1 MRKVKN
7 RKAIRRVADRTRK
20 AAKSRNL
27 IAVLAI
33 ALTALLFTSV
43 FTIGGS
49 IVEKQQEA
57 TMRQVGGSAHG
68 RFKYLTQEEYD
79 IVKKDKKLKEVSY
92 RIVVGEAVNESLK
105 KLRTEIGYYE
115 DLEAKF
121 SFCYPEE
128 GSMPEAADEIVTS
141 DLVLKAMGIPCEV
154 GQKVPLKFTVSDRE
168 YERTFTLTG
177 YFKGDTISMSQIMLV
192 SRELADELA
201 PTPTVSAMGSN
212 IDASGYTGRIMAD
225 FNFRNSF
232 DLTGKMEALAERCGF
247 PKDTVSDG
255 INWAYMGMDINI
267 EDMLPVAAL
276 LLVILISGY
285 LIIYNIFYI
294 NVFHDIRRY
303 GLLKTIG
310 TTGRQLRKIVRRQAY
325 MLCLY
330 GIPLGLLLGGVTGK
344 WILPIVMQN
353 LVFSSTADTKV
364 TLKLWIFAASA
375 VFSLLTVY
383 ISCIK
388 PCRIASSV
396 SPVEAVRYT
405 EGQNSKAAGKK
416 GRKTKK
422 VKPWTMAA
430 ANMQRNKKKVVIV
443 TTSLSLGLVL
453 LNSVYGLVSGFDMD
467 KFIGSATVSDYSVYE
482 AGLDNPTIID
492 KPVEGVTREFL
503 DVLSEQSRVEEI
515 SNVYMNYINQPNF
528 TEEERSAFNKKI
540 LQNPKAQPY
549 LGKYFAEEAYQ
560 ESIANGTFD
569 IIDGKIFGI
578 GRLIYEKMELSE
590 GELDWEKFK
599 TGKYVIT
606 SKFGHLG
613 PDENRINYYEV
624 GDKVTVRLDDGSS
637 REYEVM
643 AVGDLP
649 YACGLQSYGVFEYNF
664 VLPDREYLD
673 FIGDRLPMRTLFN
686 VEKDKEADMEKWLSN
701 YCENVNADLDY
712 TSKATVAAE
721 FEEDKDM
728 YVIVGGLLSLILAAI
743 GILNF
748 INTMVTSVLS
758 RKQEFAMMEAVG
770 MTGTQLRRMLGC
782 EGLLYALFTGAAS
795 VILGGILNATAI
807 RGLGD
812 ALFFYSWRFTV
823 TPILLCLP
831 VLVLVVLAVPALCYR
846 SMCRT
851 SVTERMRKA
860 E

>member
-1 MRKVKN
+1 MEPTDIKSQSLEELKKTVEALGEKPFRAKQLYEWMHVKL
-7 RKAIRRVADRTRK
+7 
-20 AAKSRNL
+20 AKSFEEMTNL
-27 IAVLAI
+27 SMTFRGKLKESCILTT
-33 ALTALLFTSV
+33 LTALDVQTSKIDGTQKYLFALHDGNVVESV
-43 FTIGGS
+43 LMRYKHGNSVCISSQVGCKMGCRFCASTIGGWTRNLTPA
-49 IVEKQQEA
+49 EMLE
-57 TMRQVGGSAHG
+57 QV
-68 RFKYLTQEEYD
+68 
-79 IVKKDKKLKEVSY
+79 Y
-92 RIVVGEAVNESLK
+92 RIQETSGERVSNVVVMGTGEPLDNYDTL
-105 KLRTEIGYYE
+105 LRFIHMI
-115 DLEAKF
+115 
-121 SFCYPEE
+121 S
-128 GSMPEAADEIVTS
+128 DENGLHIS
-141 DLVLKAMGIPCEV
+141 QRNI
-154 GQKVPLKFTVSDRE
+154 TVS
-168 YERTFTLTG
+168 TCG
-177 YFKGDTISMSQIMLV
+177 LV
-192 SRELADELA
+192 
-201 PTPTVSAMGSN
+201 P
-212 IDASGYTGRIMAD
+212 
-225 FNFRNSF
+225 
-232 DLTGKMEALAERCGF
+232 KMEALAERCGF

-255 INWAYMGMDINI
+255 INWAYMGMDIHI

-276 LLVILISGY
+276 LLVILVSGY

-467 KFIGSATVSDYSVYE
+467 KFIASATVSDYSVYE

-503 DVLSEQSRVEEI
+503 DALSEQSGVEEI

-807 RGLGD
+807 RGLGN
-812 ALFFYSWRFTV
+812 AIFFYSWRFTV

>member
-7 RKAIRRVADRTRK
+7 QKAIRRVADKTRK

-68 RFKYLTQEEYD
+68 GLKYLTQEEYE
-79 IVKKDKKLKEVSY
+79 ILKKDKKLKEISY

-105 KLRTEIGYYE
+105 KLRTEMGYYE
-115 DLEAKF
+115 DLDAKF
-121 SFCYPEE
+121 SFCYPEV
-128 GSMPEAADEIVTS
+128 GRMPEAEDEIVTS
-141 DLVLKAMGIPCEV
+141 DLVLKAMGIPCQV
-154 GQKVPLKFTVSDRE
+154 GEKVPVEFTVKDKR

-192 SRELADELA
+192 SKKLADEVA
-201 PTPTVSAMGSN
+201 PTPTVSAMSSN
-212 IDASGYTGRIMAD
+212 IDASDYAGRIMAD
-225 FNFRNSF
+225 FNFRNSL
-232 DLTGKMEALAERCGF
+232 DLTGKMEDLAKRCGF
-247 PKDTVSDG
+247 PQETVSEG

-267 EDMLPVAAL
+267 EDMLPIAAL
-276 LLVILISGY
+276 LAVILVSGY

-310 TTGRQLRKIVRRQAY
+310 TTGKQLRKIVRRQAY

-330 GIPLGLLLGGVTGK
+330 GIPLGLLLGAATGK
-344 WILPIVMQN
+344 WVLPIVMKN
-353 LVFSSTADTKV
+353 LVFSSTADTEV
-364 TLKLWIFAASA
+364 TLRLWIFAASA
-375 VFSLLTVY
+375 LFSLLTVY
-383 ISCIK
+383 ISCIR

-405 EGQNSKAAGKK
+405 EGQDSLSHRKK
-416 GRKTKK
+416 GKKTKK

-467 KFIGSATVSDYSVYE
+467 KFIASATVSDYAVYG
-482 AGLDNPTIID
+482 AGLDNPANYD
-492 KPVEGVTREFL
+492 KPLEGVTKEFL
-503 DVLSEQSRVEEI
+503 DALSEQEGVEEVCNI
-515 SNVYMNYINQPNF
+515 YLDLMDSPNF
-528 TEEERSAFNKKI
+528 TEEERAAFNEKI
-540 LQNPKAQPY
+540 LKNPKA
-549 LGKYFAEEAYQ
+549 EAYLTQ
-560 ESIANGTFD
+560 YFGEEFYRESIENGTFD
-569 IIDGKIFGI
+569 NIDGKVFGV
-578 GRLIYEKMELSE
+578 GRLAYEKMDITD

-606 SKFGHLG
+606 SKFGHMG
-613 PDENRINYYEV
+613 PEADQINYYEV
-624 GDKVTVRLDDGSS
+624 GDKVTIRLEDGTS

-643 AVGDLP
+643 AVGGLP
-649 YACGLQSYGVFEYNF
+649 YACELQTYGVFEHNF
-664 VLPDREYLD
+664 VLPDREYLELY
-673 FIGDRLPMRTLFN
+673 GDRLPMRTLFN
-686 VEKDKEADMEKWLSN
+686 VAKDKEEAAEKWLSD
-701 YCENVNADLDY
+701 YCEKINTDLDF
-712 TSKATVAAE
+712 TSKSTVAAE
-721 FEEDKDM
+721 FEENKNM
-728 YVIVGGLLSLILAAI
+728 YTIVGGLLALILAVI

-770 MTGTQLRRMLGC
+770 MTGKQLRGMLGF
-782 EGLLYALFTGAAS
+782 EGILYAVLTGAAS
-795 VILGGILNATAI
+795 IILGGILEATAVRSI
-807 RGLGD
+807 GN
-812 ALFFYSWRFTV
+812 ALFFYSWHFTV

-831 VLVLVVLAVPALCYR
+831 VLVLVVLVVPALCYK
-846 SMCRT
+846 SMSRT

>member
-1 MRKVKN
+1 
-7 RKAIRRVADRTRK
+7 
-20 AAKSRNL
+20 
-27 IAVLAI
+27 
-33 ALTALLFTSV
+33 
-43 FTIGGS
+43 
-49 IVEKQQEA
+49 
-57 TMRQVGGSAHG
+57 
-68 RFKYLTQEEYD
+68 
-79 IVKKDKKLKEVSY
+79 
-92 RIVVGEAVNESLK
+92 
-105 KLRTEIGYYE
+105 
-115 DLEAKF
+115 
-121 SFCYPEE
+121 
-128 GSMPEAADEIVTS
+128 
-141 DLVLKAMGIPCEV
+141 
-154 GQKVPLKFTVSDRE
+154 
-168 YERTFTLTG
+168 
-177 YFKGDTISMSQIMLV
+177 
-192 SRELADELA
+192 
-201 PTPTVSAMGSN
+201 
-212 IDASGYTGRIMAD
+212 
-225 FNFRNSF
+225 
-232 DLTGKMEALAERCGF
+232 
-247 PKDTVSDG
+247 
-255 INWAYMGMDINI
+255 
-267 EDMLPVAAL
+267 
-276 LLVILISGY
+276 
-285 LIIYNIFYI
+285 
-294 NVFHDIRRY
+294 
-303 GLLKTIG
+303 
-310 TTGRQLRKIVRRQAY
+310 
-325 MLCLY
+325 
-330 GIPLGLLLGGVTGK
+330 
-344 WILPIVMQN
+344 
-353 LVFSSTADTKV
+353 
-364 TLKLWIFAASA
+364 
-375 VFSLLTVY
+375 
-383 ISCIK
+383 
-388 PCRIASSV
+388 
-396 SPVEAVRYT
+396 
-405 EGQNSKAAGKK
+405 
-416 GRKTKK
+416 
-422 VKPWTMAA
+422 
-430 ANMQRNKKKVVIV
+430 
-443 TTSLSLGLVL
+443 
-453 LNSVYGLVSGFDMD
+453 
-467 KFIGSATVSDYSVYE
+467 
-482 AGLDNPTIID
+482 
-492 KPVEGVTREFL
+492 
-503 DVLSEQSRVEEI
+503 
-515 SNVYMNYINQPNF
+515 
-528 TEEERSAFNKKI
+528 
-540 LQNPKAQPY
+540 
-549 LGKYFAEEAYQ
+549 
-560 ESIANGTFD
+560 
-569 IIDGKIFGI
+569 
-578 GRLIYEKMELSE
+578 MELSE

>member
-7 RKAIRRVADRTRK
+7 RKAVRRVADKTRK

-68 RFKYLTQEEYD
+68 GFKYLTQEEYD
-79 IVKKDKKLKEVSY
+79 IVKKDKKLKEISY
-92 RIVVGEAVNESLK
+92 RIVVGEAVNDSLK

-115 DLEAKF
+115 DLDAKF

-128 GSMPEAADEIVTS
+128 GRMPEAEDEIVTS

-154 GQKVPLKFTVSDRE
+154 GKKVPVEFTVNDRK
-168 YERTFTLTG
+168 YEMTFTLSG
-177 YFKGDTISMSQIMLV
+177 FFKGDTISMSQIMLV
-192 SRELADELA
+192 SKKLADKVA
-201 PTPTVSAMGSN
+201 PTPVVSAMENG
-212 IDASGYTGRIMAD
+212 IDASDYAGRIMAD
-225 FNFRNSF
+225 FNFSSSF
-232 DLTGKMEALAERCGF
+232 DLTGKMEDLVKRCGF
-247 PKDTVSDG
+247 PEEAVAEGT
-255 INWAYMGMDINI
+255 NWAYLGMDLNI
-267 EDMLPVAAL
+267 EDMLPIAAL
-276 LLVILISGY
+276 LLVILVSGY

-294 NVFHDIRRY
+294 NVFHDIRHY

-310 TTGRQLRKIVRRQAY
+310 TTGKQLRKIVRRQAY

-344 WILPIVMQN
+344 WILPIVMRN

-364 TLKLWIFAASA
+364 SLEFWIFAASA
-375 VFSLLTVY
+375 LFSLLTVY
-383 ISCIK
+383 ISCIR

-396 SPVEAVRYT
+396 SPVEALRYT
-405 EGQNSKAAGKK
+405 EGQDRIWSREKGK
-416 GRKTKK
+416 KTKK
-422 VKPWTMAA
+422 VNPWTMAA
-430 ANMQRNKKKVVIV
+430 ANMRRNKKKVVIV

-453 LNSVYGLVSGFDMD
+453 LNSVYGLVNGFDMD
-467 KFIGSATVSDYSVYE
+467 KFIASSTVSDLSVRD
-482 AGLDNPTIID
+482 AGLDNPAVYD
-492 KPVEGVTREFL
+492 KPLEGVTGEFL
-503 DVLSEQSRVEEI
+503 DALSEQKGVEDVCNI
-515 SNVYMNYINQPNF
+515 YMNLINSPNF
-528 TEEERSAFNKKI
+528 TEEERDAFYEKI
-540 LQNPKAQPY
+540 LDNPKARPY
-549 LGKYFAEEAYQ
+549 LEEYFGGEDFWKAVENK
-560 ESIANGTFD
+560 SFD
-569 IIDGKIFGI
+569 NIDGKIFGV
-578 GRLIYEKMELSE
+578 GRLAYEKTELTE

-606 SKFGHLG
+606 SIFGYLG
-613 PDENRINYYEV
+613 SGEDQMNYYEV
-624 GDKVTVRLDDGSS
+624 GDKVTIRLDDGTS

-643 AVGDLP
+643 AVGKLP
-649 YACGLQSYGVFEYNF
+649 YSCELQSYSVFEYNF

-673 FIGDRLPMRTLFN
+673 FYGDRLPMRTLFN
-686 VEKDKEADMEKWLSN
+686 VEKDREKDVEKWLAD
-701 YCENVNADLDY
+701 YCENINSDLDF
-712 TSKATVAAE
+712 TSKSTVAAE
-721 FEEDKDM
+721 FEADKNM
-728 YVIVGGLLSLILAAI
+728 YAIVGGLLALILAFI

-770 MTGTQLRRMLGC
+770 MTGKQLRQMLGC
-782 EGLLYALFTGAAS
+782 EGVMYALLTGAAS
-795 VILGGILNATAI
+795 LILGGILDMTAVQSI
-807 RGLGD
+807 GNS
-812 ALFFYSWRFTV
+812 LFFYSWHFTV
-823 TPILLCLP
+823 MPILACIP
-831 VLVLVVLAVPALCYR
+831 VLVVIVLVVPALCYK